1 MGKRGNMRGKRDGDM
16 GGEIE
21 KRIREG
27 KERRGHG
34 RGNREEDTGGNRKR
48 RYKYMRGER
57 EEDIEAEAKGDMG

>member
-27 KERRGHG
+27 IGK
-34 RGNREEDTGGNRKR
+34 GGTST
-48 RYKYMRGER
+48 YMRGER
-57 EEDIEAEAKGDMG
+57 EEDMERESENGRGKR